1 MCKINTEM
9 EKHTKC
15 RLEVIQRA
23 PGQYEL
29 AGDGTCIEVAVIE
42 WIEKH
47 DEGAAAN
54 ARRLDACWNACEGI
68 QTQTLEVLPAG
79 KIAALKTERDGAILD
94 KMAVM
99 MEREDRRA
107 ENDRLRKLLSTA
119 VHFAEHPEVQW
130 VVDARAALNPAPEAA
145 E

>member
-1 MCKINTEM
+1 MHEEDPLWIMGGNNYA
-9 EKHTKC
+9 
-15 RLEVIQRA
+15 VARA
-23 PGQYEL
+23 AQYAQNQSSES
-29 AGDGTCIEVAVIE
+29 CEI
-42 WIEKH
+42 
-47 DEGAAAN
+47 AN
-54 ARRLDACWNACEGI
+54 ARRIVACVNACEGI

-107 ENDRLRKLLSTA
+107 ENERLRKLLSTA